1 MDTNDSYNAGLKA
14 GQLTSKVFRTTVGSV
29 KPVAKLALF
38 GLGVIVLFGAMYPEA
53 TSMGSIKDIPK

>member
-1 MDTNDSYNAGLKA
+1 MDANGSYDAGRRA
-14 GQLTSKVFRTTVGSV
+14 GELTGKVLRKTVGSV

-53 TSMGSIKDIPK
+53 TNMGSIKDVPK